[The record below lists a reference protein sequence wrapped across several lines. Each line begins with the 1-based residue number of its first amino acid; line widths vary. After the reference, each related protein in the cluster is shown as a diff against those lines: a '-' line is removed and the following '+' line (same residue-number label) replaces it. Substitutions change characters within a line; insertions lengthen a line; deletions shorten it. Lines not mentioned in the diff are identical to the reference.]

1 MSLGKIFRKLIKNPS
16 GLIGLLLLIFFAAI
30 AIFSPVIAPA
40 PDTSHDPQMMPKDGN
55 STTPQVPSEAH
66 PFGTTNLQN
75 DIFYGVV
82 WGTRSAFRVGVGITL
97 ITTTM
102 GVIVGSISALYGGWI
117 DDVFMRISDLF
128 QSLPYI
134 MTAIILTSVLQLFY
148 ERGEGI
154 MLTASK
160 VLALFT
166 FGHPYN
172 VIMNPIQV
180 RFVSGMIAI
189 IMFGWMA
196 PAKLIRGNVLKELG
210 KEYTLAAQAIG
221 AKKTRILFRHLLPN
235 AIPSILVFVFMNI
248 GTNVLAFATLGFLG
262 VVAQPGYS
270 DWGQMISFARDW
282 IPSLDLYPHIIIYPG
297 IAIALFILAWNL
309 VGDAVRDIIDP
320 RSPKIN

>member
-1 MSLGKIFRKLIKNPS
+1 MSLGKILRKLIKNPS
-16 GLIGLLLLIFFAAI
+16 GLIGLLLLIFFVAI
-30 AIFSPVIAPA
+30 AVLAPLIAPI
-40 PDTSHDPQMMPKDGN
+40 PSTSHDPQMMPKDGI
-55 STTPQVPSEAH
+55 STLPQAPNEEH
-66 PFGTTNLQN
+66 PFGTTNRQN

-97 ITTTM
+97 ITTLM
-102 GVIVGSISALYGGWI
+102 GMIIGSISAFFGGWI
-117 DDVFMRISDLF
+117 DDLIMRISDLF
-128 QSLPYI
+128 QSLPYL

-160 VLALFT
+160 ILALFT

-180 RFVSGMIAI
+180 RFISGMIAI

-196 PAKLIRGNVLKELG
+196 PARITRGNVLKEMT
-210 KEYTLAAQAIG
+210 KEYSLAARTIG
-221 AKKTRILFRHLLPN
+221 AKKARILFRHLLPN
-235 AIPSILVFVFMNI
+235 AIPPVLVFAFMSI

-282 IPSLDLYPHIIIYPG
+282 ITSLDLYPHIIIYPG
-297 IAIALFILAWNL
+297 IAIALFILSWNL
-309 VGDAVRDIIDP
+309 VGDAIQDILDP
-320 RSPKIN
+320 RSSKLN

>member
-1 MSLGKIFRKLIKNPS
+1 MRLGKILSKLIKKPA

-30 AIFSPVIAPA
+30 AVLAPVIAPV
-40 PDTSHDPQMMPKDGN
+40 PDDSHDPQMMPKFGI
-55 STTPQVPSEAH
+55 STLPETPSEEH
-66 PFGTTNLQN
+66 PFGTTNRQN

-97 ITTTM
+97 VTTIM
-102 GVIVGSISALYGGWI
+102 GMVIGSISAFFGRRVDEI
-117 DDVFMRISDLF
+117 IMRITDLF
-128 QSLPYI
+128 QSLPYL

-160 VLALFT
+160 ILALFT

-196 PAKLIRGNVLKELG
+196 PARITRGNVLKEMN
-210 KEYTLAAQAIG
+210 KEYTLAAKTIG
-221 AKKTRILFRHLLPN
+221 AKRPRVLFRHLLPN
-235 AIPSILVFVFMNI
+235 AIFPVFVSAFMSI

-262 VVAQPGYS
+262 VVAEPGYS

-297 IAIALFILAWNL
+297 IAIALFILSWNL
-309 VGDAVRDIIDP
+309 VGDALRDILDP
-320 RSPKIN
+320 RTSKLN